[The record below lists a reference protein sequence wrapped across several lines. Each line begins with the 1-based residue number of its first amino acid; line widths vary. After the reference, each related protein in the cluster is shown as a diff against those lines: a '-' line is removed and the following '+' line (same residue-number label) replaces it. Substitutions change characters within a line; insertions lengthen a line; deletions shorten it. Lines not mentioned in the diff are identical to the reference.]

1 MPAGKSQRASE
12 LRGAGLKMK
21 PVAAAVQAGKTAH
34 EGKQSQK
41 EREPEGHRHPLADGI
56 AQGKDHAD
64 AKQENKIAPK
74 RRHRRK
80 GGSDND
86 SARDDAE
93 IPKAAD
99 GEEEKEQHGNK
110 LSMPIRCQPN
120 IENMPDYFPT
130 DSKNAFQ
137 NFF

>member
-1 MPAGKSQRASE
+1 MGAP
-12 LRGAGLKMK
+12 LCAGLKMK

-74 RRHRRK
+74 RRHRGK
-80 GGSDND
+80 GL
-86 SARDDAE
+86 AITTQLRL
-93 IPKAAD
+93 K
-99 GEEEKEQHGNK
+99 Q
-110 LSMPIRCQPN
+110 R
-120 IENMPDYFPT
+120 
-130 DSKNAFQ
+130 
-137 NFF
+137 